1 MTRVA
6 SWTAPFNNVVLVSL
20 YERFFLKPSYGLALF
35 PHRRD
40 MRLGV
45 V

>member
-6 SWTAPFNNVVLVSL
+6 SWTAPFNNDVLVSL
-20 YERFFLKPSYGLALF
+20 YERFFLKPSYGLALV